1 MITRVNN
8 ITSIG
13 KLAALLTV
21 ACLLSALPAPA
32 CTSVPPM
39 APALLPAPWITIR
52 WP

>member
-21 ACLLSALPAPA
+21 ACLLSALAAPA
-32 CTSVPPM
+32 CTSIPVL
-39 APALLPAPWITIR
+39 AW
-52 WP
+52 